1 MCDPTAL
8 CCACDLTAQTN
19 SPVLKELDSM
29 VGLERVKEAVKYLM
43 HLQVQNFE
51 NEMRGDK
58 AQVISLHRVFYGNPG
73 TG

>member
-1 MCDPTAL
+1 
-8 CCACDLTAQTN
+8 
-19 SPVLKELDSM
+19 LKELDSM

-73 TG
+73 TGESTNSTIVNVHRLPFPLNGH

>member
-1 MCDPTAL
+1 MTPTVLCFACDP
-8 CCACDLTAQTN
+8 TAQTN

-29 VGLERVKEAVKYLM
+29 VRLERVKEAVKYLM

-58 AQVISLHRVFYGNPG
+58 AQVVSLHRVFYGNPG